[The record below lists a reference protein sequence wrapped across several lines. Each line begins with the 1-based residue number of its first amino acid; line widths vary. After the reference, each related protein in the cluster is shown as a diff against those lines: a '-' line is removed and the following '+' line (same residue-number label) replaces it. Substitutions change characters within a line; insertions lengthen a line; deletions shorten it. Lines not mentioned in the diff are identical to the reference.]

1 MDLKLKIIEI
11 EISPEH
17 YDPEKGVFKGAS
29 LEKLR
34 NGKLDLESFIHDH
47 FVNLGYK
54 VIRGSHYDPTFE
66 LQGAP
71 DFYVEKD
78 GHGFFVEVKSWDD
91 SLSLKQIAWMLVHSD
106 YEFKLAVV
114 PQGFFD
120 VHPWREGQSSG
131 GKSVTDREISIERE
145 NNPRS

>member
-1 MDLKLKIIEI
+1 MKLKIIEI
-11 EISPEH
+11 EISSED
-17 YDPEKGVFKGAS
+17 YDPEKLVWKGSS

-34 NGKLDLESFIHDH
+34 SGKLDLESFVREH
-47 FVNLGYK
+47 FLGLGYK
-54 VIRGSHYDPTFE
+54 VIRGSYYDPTFE

-78 GHGFFVEVKSWDD
+78 GHGFFVEVKSWGD
-91 SLSLKQIAWMLVHSD
+91 SLRLEQIAWMLVHSD
-106 YEFKLAVV
+106 HEFKLAIV

-120 VHPWREGQSSG
+120 VHPWRAGQSSG
-131 GKSVTDREISIERE
+131 GRSVTDREISIERE